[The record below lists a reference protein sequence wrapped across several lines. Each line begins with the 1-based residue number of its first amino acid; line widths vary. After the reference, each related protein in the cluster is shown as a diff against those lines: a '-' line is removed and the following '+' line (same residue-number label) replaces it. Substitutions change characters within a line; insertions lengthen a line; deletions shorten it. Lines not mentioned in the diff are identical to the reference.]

1 MSGRAGRRGF
11 DHSGNVVFMSIP
23 TSKIRRLLTASL
35 SNLQGNPPFTTSF
48 LLRLL
53 RFVHQKDVVSQETRK
68 AISTVQQRTQVALS
82 LLRHSFSLYTR
93 HEAASGVLSRQLK
106 MYFVYSVQLLRH
118 LQLLDSNVSF
128 FNFIET

>member
-1 MSGRAGRRGF
+1 MPCKTVIFGVDHPQFTPLLYRQMSGRAGRRGF

-48 LLRLL
+48 LLRLM

-68 AISTVQQRTQVALS
+68 PISSLQQRTQVS
-82 LLRHSFSLYTR
+82 
-93 HEAASGVLSRQLK
+93 
-106 MYFVYSVQLLRH
+106 
-118 LQLLDSNVSF
+118 
-128 FNFIET
+128 